1 MRKSII
7 IAMTALTL
15 ASSASMA
22 QKREGLAM
30 TPPMGWSSWNKFN
43 VDIDEEKIRGIAD
56 ALVETG
62 LRDCG
67 YVYVNIDDAWHG
79 ERDSLGFI
87 QCDPVKFPSG
97 MKALSDYIH
106 SKGLKFG
113 IYSDAGYQTC
123 AMYPGSR
130 GHEFQDAMQY
140 ANWGVDYLKFDWFRQ
155 NIVLAEGAY
164 ELMRDAL
171 YATGRPIVFSI
182 CEWGENHSKN
192 WAPRIGHLWRTGGDI
207 GAYWDVSPCHEK
219 PILDVIEHNMKYR
232 DYAGPDHWAD
242 PDMLEV
248 GNRDLTE
255 GQNRAHFS
263 MWCIMASPLIL
274 GNDLREVDDK
284 TLAILKNREA
294 IAIDQDSLGIMGKR
308 VKYDKGIQY
317 WFKPLMNGDW
327 AVVVLN
333 VNKVPAEVTLDWN
346 EFDFY
351 DELSKRAT
359 SFKDATYTIRNI
371 WTAKNE
377 GKTDKPRTITIPGE
391 DCVMYRLIR

>member
-140 ANWGVDYLKFDWFRQ
+140 ANWGVCL
-155 NIVLAEGAY
+155 L
-164 ELMRDAL
+164 
-171 YATGRPIVFSI
+171 
-182 CEWGENHSKN
+182 
-192 WAPRIGHLWRTGGDI
+192 
-207 GAYWDVSPCHEK
+207 
-219 PILDVIEHNMKYR
+219 
-232 DYAGPDHWAD
+232 
-242 PDMLEV
+242 
-248 GNRDLTE
+248 
-255 GQNRAHFS
+255 
-263 MWCIMASPLIL
+263 
-274 GNDLREVDDK
+274 
-284 TLAILKNREA
+284 
-294 IAIDQDSLGIMGKR
+294 
-308 VKYDKGIQY
+308 
-317 WFKPLMNGDW
+317 
-327 AVVVLN
+327 
-333 VNKVPAEVTLDWN
+333 
-346 EFDFY
+346 
-351 DELSKRAT
+351 
-359 SFKDATYTIRNI
+359 
-371 WTAKNE
+371 
-377 GKTDKPRTITIPGE
+377 
-391 DCVMYRLIR
+391 